1 MMNLFAKSIEYS
13 NGYCYVDGAL
23 QSSSNACTEAGA
35 LVLAIFIPI
44 ILLGIAMFAWW
55 IITLVHVLS
64 HDDAPDR
71 VLWIVLHFVV
81 GAIVAPIYYFVVQRP
96 YKKQKAVATKPT
108 KE

>member
-1 MMNLFAKSIEYS
+1 MDIFAKSIEYS

-35 LVLAIFIPI
+35 FVLAIFLPI
-44 ILLGIAMFAWW
+44 IILGVGMFVWW

-64 HDDAPDR
+64 HEDVPDR

-81 GAIVAPIYYFVVQRP
+81 GAIIAPIYFFAVKRQYDRS
-96 YKKQKAVATKPT
+96 KAVSAKPT